1 MGATVR
7 TVDMSNVKEGGNFN
21 KNRIPSGDYLAK
33 IVKVEDAVASGD
45 KTPQYLFTIQIVSH
59 SATKLPYYCKLQE
72 NQLWKLRNIFIAA
85 GKTVPKKRVQVNPN
99 LIVGKLIGVTLEDA
113 EYEGK
118 EQSEIAGVFPAAEL
132 GDGASVST
140 SDDGEPDEDGDD
152 EDLSDAP
159 DEDEAETADEPEE
172 AEEAEEE
179 AEEDEAEEEAEEA
192 DPYADLDRAEIKRR
206 IKAAQP
212 DFKVLTRHT
221 DDDLRDAL
229 RAIDAAGDE
238 PTEEAAPPKATT
250 KRAPKQST
258 ANLSDDD
265 LDDLDIDNI

>member
-33 IVKVEDAVASGD
+33 IVKVEDAIASGD

-85 GKTVPKKRVQVNPN
+85 GKTVPKKKVQVNPN
-99 LIVGKLIGVTLEDA
+99 QIVGKLIGVTVEDA

-118 EQSEIAGVFPAAEL
+118 EQSEIAGVFPSAEL
-132 GDGASVST
+132 GDQASVST

-159 DEDEAETADEPEE
+159 DDDE
-172 AEEAEEE
+172 AEEAEESE
-179 AEEDEAEEEAEEA
+179 EAEEEPEEEAEEESEEEEA
-192 DPYADLDRAEIKRR
+192 DPYAELDRTELKRR

-221 DDDLRDAL
+221 DDDLRAAL
-229 RAIDAAGDE
+229 RTIDSA
-238 PTEEAAPPKATT
+238 TEEPAEKAAPPKATT

>member
-7 TVDMSNVKEGGNFN
+7 TIDMSNVKEGGNFN
-21 KNRIPSGDYLAK
+21 KARIPSGDYAAK
-33 IVKVEDAVASGD
+33 IIKVEDAITKED

-85 GKTVPKKRVQVNPN
+85 GKTVPKKKVQVNPN
-99 LIVGKLIGVTLEDA
+99 QIVGKLIGVTIEDT

-140 SDDGEPDEDGDD
+140 SEEPDEDGDDD

-159 DEDEAETADEPEE
+159 DDDEAEES
-172 AEEAEEE
+172 AEEPEEE
-179 AEEDEAEEEAEEA
+179 AEEDEAEEEAEEEEA
-192 DPYADLDRAEIKRR
+192 DPYADLDRTELKRR

-221 DDDLRDAL
+221 DDDLREAL
-229 RAIDAAGDE
+229 RTIDSA
-238 PTEEAAPPKATT
+238 TEEPAEAATPPKATT
-250 KRAPKQST
+250 KRAPKTPT
-258 ANLSDDD
+258 AGLSDDD